1 MLKVLICDD
10 SAFMRKIFSDT
21 IEKDAELKVA
31 ATAYNGQDALRKLKK
46 IDVDLLMLDVEMPKL
61 NGLETLEIVKDKYPE
76 IPVIMVSA
84 LDNRE
89 TVFRALELGAF
100 DFIPKP
106 SGSISLNIDS
116 IKEELLRKLKAAA
129 DSNGRLKNRKHR
141 KKSIQKSSD
150 FPIVAVGS
158 SSGGPRALNKLFAD
172 IGENSPAAFVIVQHM
187 PAGFTETLAERL
199 NNISGLKIKEAA
211 EGDQLQPVH
220 GLLAPGDYHLEIDEQ
235 GRVRLN
241 QKERLHGVRPC
252 VDYMMK
258 SLADHFSGERLLG
271 VILTGMGHDGAEGM
285 SAIVNNG
292 GYGIIES
299 KETALVY
306 GMPSA
311 AAKADAYHEIKRI
324 DEIGSR
330 ITEIVEG

>member
-21 IEKDAELKVA
+21 IEHDPELEVA
-31 ATAYNGQDALRKLKK
+31 GTAYNGEDALRKLKK
-46 IDVDLLMLDVEMPKL
+46 LDIDLLMLDIEMPKL
-61 NGLETLEIVKDKYPE
+61 DGLETLEIVKNKYPK

-89 TVFRALELGAF
+89 TVFKALELGAF

-116 IKEELLRKLKAAA
+116 IKEDLVLKLKAAA
-129 DSNGRLKNRKHR
+129 GSKGKLGNKKQKRKVIKN
-141 KKSIQKSSD
+141 KKG
-150 FPIVAVGS
+150 FPIVAIGS
-158 SSGGPRALNKLFAD
+158 SSGGPRALNTLFSN
-172 IGENSPAAFVIVQHM
+172 IGKNSAAAFVVVQHM

-199 NNISGLKIKEAA
+199 NNISGLKIKEA
-211 EGDQLQPVH
+211 EDGDRLQAGH
-220 GLLAPGDYHLEIDEQ
+220 GLLAPGDFHLEINAQ
-235 GRVRLN
+235 GKVKLN
-241 QKERLHGVRPC
+241 QKDKLHGVRPC
-252 VDYMMK
+252 VDYMME
-258 SLADHFSGERLLG
+258 SIAENYSGDRLLG
-271 VILTGMGHDGAEGM
+271 IILTGMGHDGAKGM
-285 SAIVNNG
+285 SAIVNKG

-311 AAKADAYHEIKRI
+311 TAKAEAYHEIKKI
-324 DEIGSR
+324 DEISAR
-330 ITEIVEG
+330 IKEIVEG

>member
-1 MLKVLICDD
+1 
-10 SAFMRKIFSDT
+10 
-21 IEKDAELKVA
+21 
-31 ATAYNGQDALRKLKK
+31 
-46 IDVDLLMLDVEMPKL
+46 
-61 NGLETLEIVKDKYPE
+61 
-76 IPVIMVSA
+76 
-84 LDNRE
+84 
-89 TVFRALELGAF
+89 
-100 DFIPKP
+100 
-106 SGSISLNIDS
+106 
-116 IKEELLRKLKAAA
+116 
-129 DSNGRLKNRKHR
+129 
-141 KKSIQKSSD
+141 
-150 FPIVAVGS
+150 
-158 SSGGPRALNKLFAD
+158 
-172 IGENSPAAFVIVQHM
+172 M

-211 EGDQLQPVH
+211 EGDRLQPGH
-220 GLLAPGDYHLEIDEQ
+220 GFLAPGDYHLEIDEQ

-311 AAKADAYHEIKRI
+311 QQNHRNCGGININGDQFYRI
-324 DEIGSR
+324 
-330 ITEIVEG
+330 